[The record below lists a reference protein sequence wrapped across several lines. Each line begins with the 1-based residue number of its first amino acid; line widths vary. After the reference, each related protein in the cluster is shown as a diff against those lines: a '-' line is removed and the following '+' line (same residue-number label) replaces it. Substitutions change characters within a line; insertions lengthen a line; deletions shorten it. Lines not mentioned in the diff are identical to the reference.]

1 MQVFCADN
9 QDSSKSSPSVDY
21 DHDYDYDYDYDY
33 NSTSFNLSTTTTAE
47 TISSAESAP
56 PLEGCSGNGSSA
68 SRRSIENLKPQ
79 FNLSFFVSLGEESV
93 GKDMSLVQFR
103 KGLEGEVVLSLAI
116 KGEALKLRHSRVVLQ
131 SQVPVE
137 SSCFFVSIRQMYWKN
152 KVIVPQYRTSL
163 KPFFSSSWSFISR
176 TMQERLFWKLKMIV
190 LKSTTV

>member
-9 QDSSKSSPSVDY
+9 LNISKSSPSVDFISGTQEPGGAWS
-21 DHDYDYDYDYDY
+21 
-33 NSTSFNLSTTTTAE
+33 NGTFGTGTPMTPITSFQTSIPSTSFNLPTTTTAE
-47 TISSAESAP
+47 TSSSAESAP
-56 PLEGCSGNGSSA
+56 PLEGCSGNGSNA

-116 KGEALKLRHSRVVLQ
+116 KGEALKLIHSRVVLQ
-131 SQVPVE
+131 SQVPAE

-152 KVIVPQYRTSL
+152 KVIVL
-163 KPFFSSSWSFISR
+163 
-176 TMQERLFWKLKMIV
+176 
-190 LKSTTV
+190 